1 MKRVVNKFI
10 HYFVLQRYTWI
21 KLTTWAR
28 THKWLELKK
37 YAKQKK
43 IAVPVTQVVKLANQ
57 HGGPEAAKAFLTEEG
72 LLNHEDRYNLFCE
85 FGMFS
90 EAAKAGFDWKNV
102 EALSSLEVMCAGRD
116 DILKTIQGY
125 KTQLI
130 GSNSSSWRR

>member
-1 MKRVVNKFI
+1 
-10 HYFVLQRYTWI
+10 
-21 KLTTWAR
+21 
-28 THKWLELKK
+28 
-37 YAKQKK
+37 
-43 IAVPVTQVVKLANQ
+43 
-57 HGGPEAAKAFLTEEG
+57 
-72 LLNHEDRYNLFCE
+72 
-85 FGMFS
+85 MFS

>member
-1 MKRVVNKFI
+1 MLSNRD
-10 HYFVLQRYTWI
+10 
-21 KLTTWAR
+21 
-28 THKWLELKK
+28 
-37 YAKQKK
+37 
-43 IAVPVTQVVKLANQ
+43 
-57 HGGPEAAKAFLTEEG
+57 
-72 LLNHEDRYNLFCE
+72 DRYNLFCE

-90 EAAKAGFDWKNV
+90 KAAKAGFEWKNV